1 MPVIVQVC
9 VVIVTIAIVT
19 LAVNAF
25 RLMNSMNAT
34 IAKVDEL
41 VAGFRGTPERIR
53 DVLNTVEE
61 VASSA
66 RSMVA
71 GVKDVVGYATD
82 ISASV
87 IDEVAKPVLGAVAVL
102 RGLRTGTRF
111 LLERL
116 TNGSSK
122 TRRYNQGDNH
132 V

>member
-19 LAVNAF
+19 LAINAF

-34 IAKVDEL
+34 LAKVDEL
-41 VAGFRGTPERIR
+41 VESFRGTPERIR
-53 DVLNTVEE
+53 HVLASVEE
-61 VASSA
+61 VANSA
-66 RSMVA
+66 RTMVA

-102 RGLRTGTRF
+102 RGLRTGTKF
-111 LLERL
+111 LMERL
-116 TNGSSK
+116 TNGSTK
-122 TRRYNQGDNH
+122 TRRYNQGGNH

>member
-61 VASSA
+61 VANSA
-66 RSMVA
+66 RSMVS
-71 GVKDVVGYATD
+71 GVKDVVSYATD

-116 TNGSSK
+116 TNGTSK
-122 TRRYNQGDNH
+122 TRRYNQGDHH

>member
-19 LAVNAF
+19 LAIYAIRLMKSVNAT
-25 RLMNSMNAT
+25 LAS
-34 IAKVDEL
+34 VDEL
-41 VAGFRGTPERIR
+41 VESFRGTPERIR
-53 DVLNTVEE
+53 DVLGTVEE
-61 VASSA
+61 VANSA
-66 RSMVA
+66 RTMVA

-102 RGLRTGTRF
+102 RGLRTGTKF
-111 LLERL
+111 LLERF
-116 TNGSSK
+116 TNGPSR
-122 TRRYNQGDNH
+122 TRRYNQGGNH

>member
-34 IAKVDEL
+34 IARVDEL

-53 DVLNTVEE
+53 EVLTTVEE
-61 VASSA
+61 VANSA

-82 ISASV
+82 VSASV

-102 RGLRTGTRF
+102 RGLRTGTKF
-111 LLERL
+111 LMERL
-116 TNGSSK
+116 TNGSSR
-122 TRRYNQGDNH
+122 TRRYNQGGNH

>member
-61 VASSA
+61 VANSA

>member
-19 LAVNAF
+19 LAINAF

-34 IAKVDEL
+34 LARVDEL
-41 VAGFRGTPERIR
+41 VESFRGTPERIR
-53 DVLNTVEE
+53 HVLDTVEE
-61 VASSA
+61 VAGSA
-66 RSMVA
+66 RTMVA

-102 RGLRTGTRF
+102 RGLRTGTKF
-111 LLERL
+111 LMERL
-116 TNGSSK
+116 TNGPTK
-122 TRRYNQGDNH
+122 TRRYNQGGNH